1 MTKSFDGGVPRWAG
15 LALGTA
21 LTLGACGLMAGCES
35 GAAAKPAAKAPPLP
49 VDVVVARRATV
60 PQVATPNGTTRAL
73 NEVSV
78 RARVRGVLETMH
90 FREGADV
97 KAGDLLFE
105 IEKAPFE
112 NALAVAKAKLAEAE
126 AALKKAQDSQAVP
139 IAEAQVK
146 VNEAVLSL
154 AKVEEAR
161 FRSLKDRNAAS
172 QNDVD
177 QRVAAREKNAA
188 ELEAA
193 LASLAQAKVDF
204 AINIRAAEAA
214 VASAKADV
222 AQAELDLSYCTITA
236 PIDGR
241 IGEARVKV
249 GNLVGPMTS
258 TATADYTELAT
269 IEQLDPMGVD
279 IQASSRYLEKAARL
293 MREGVGGIELTR
305 TGADGEPAVHPEK
318 GRATFIDNR
327 IDPTTSTVLIRAEFA
342 NPDGTLLPGEYVK
355 LAMTVGELEGVVV
368 PQGAVVET
376 QAGPVVYVAGEDGKV
391 AMARVT
397 GEALSGGMRV
407 IESGLEPGA
416 RVIVS
421 GLQMIRPG
429 QEVVVREAAGD
440 GSR

>member
-1 MTKSFDGGVPRWAG
+1 MKDVFGGGVPRWAG

-21 LTLGACGLMAGCES
+21 LTLGACVLMAGCES
-35 GAAAKPAAKAPPLP
+35 GAAARPAAKAAPLA

-78 RARVRGVLETMH
+78 RARVRGMLERMH

-126 AALKKAQDSQAVP
+126 AALKKAEDSQAVP

-146 VNEAVLSL
+146 VNEAVLAL

-177 QRVAAREKNAA
+177 QRVAAREKSEA
-188 ELEAA
+188 EVEAA
-193 LASLAQAKVDF
+193 RASLAQAKVDF
-204 AINIRAAEAA
+204 AINIRSAEAA

-241 IGEARVKV
+241 IGEAKVKV

-279 IQASSRYLEKAARL
+279 IQASSRYLEKATRL
-293 MREGVGGIELTR
+293 MREGLGGIELTR
-305 TGADGEPAVHPEK
+305 TGADGEPSVHPEL
-318 GRATFIDNR
+318 GVCRFIDNR

-342 NPDGTLLPGEYVK
+342 NPDGALLPGEYVK
-355 LAMTVGELEGVVV
+355 LSMRVGELEGVVV
-368 PQGAVVET
+368 PQAAVVET
-376 QAGPVVYVAGEDGKV
+376 QAGPVVYVVGEDGKV
-391 AMARVT
+391 ALVRVT
-397 GEALSGGMRV
+397 GEAVSEGMRV

-429 QEVVVREAAGD
+429 QEVVVREGNS
-440 GSR
+440 G